1 MKGLSFRH
9 VIGIKNI
16 QGGKKGRSGLGRQVL
31 LLSQGI
37 LPVVPVELQVVHRLN
52 PIWEFLDGVV
62 VQVKLSQREQINGL
76 RRKGGQLVAA

>member
-1 MKGLSFRH
+1 MSLESKIFKGE
-9 VIGIKNI
+9 
-16 QGGKKGRSGLGRQVL
+16 KGRSGLGKVL